1 MNTRQLLKSLV
12 AARAR
17 ARPVAVPMAA
27 PITNSIGLPE
37 LRALQRRVVAARLG
51 GDSRPV
57 KAARA
62 LFDDVQ

>member
-1 MNTRQLLKSLV
+1 MNARRLLLTLV

-17 ARPVAVPMAA
+17 TRRLALPAR
-27 PITNSIGLPE
+27 LPE

-57 KAARA
+57 PAARA

>member
-1 MNTRQLLKSLV
+1 MNTRRLLEVLV
-12 AARAR
+12 AARR
-17 ARPVAVPMAA
+17 RTQRIPVPAQ
-27 PITNSIGLPE
+27 LPE

-57 KAARA
+57 RAARA

>member
-1 MNTRQLLKSLV
+1 MNTRRLLTSLA

-17 ARPVAVPMAA
+17 TRPIAMPLAA
-27 PITNSIGLPE
+27 PIADSIRLPE

-57 KAARA
+57 AASRV

>member
-1 MNTRQLLKSLV
+1 MTTRRLLAALI

-17 ARPVAVPMAA
+17 RRWPA
-27 PITNSIGLPE
+27 LPAMSPQ
-37 LRALQRRVVAARLG
+37 LRALRRRVVAARLG

-57 KAARA
+57 PAARA

>member
-1 MNTRQLLKSLV
+1 MNARRLLAVLV
-12 AARAR
+12 AARG
-17 ARPVAVPMAA
+17 RPQQIPVPA
-27 PITNSIGLPE
+27 PPPQ

-57 KAARA
+57 RAARA

>member
-1 MNTRQLLKSLV
+1 MKNLKLGATLLALV

-17 ARPVAVPMAA
+17 ARPIATPAR
-27 PITNSIGLPE
+27 LPE

-57 KAARA
+57 PAART

>member
-1 MNTRQLLKSLV
+1 MKNLNFTGTLLALV

-17 ARPVAVPMAA
+17 MRPIAVPAR
-27 PITNSIGLPE
+27 LPE
-37 LRALQRRVVAARLG
+37 WRALQRRVVAARLG

-57 KAARA
+57 NAARA